1 MKEYQVQLMLG
12 AFKVV
17 NFGETN
23 GIVMS
28 KSPMQ
33 AIKDVSPFELEKIV
47 KIDNADINKYRRVAD
62 VVRVMNDKGKEYY
75 YAVYRK

>member
-23 GIVMS
+23 GVVMS

-47 KIDNADINKYRRVAD
+47 KIDNVDINKYRRVAD

>member
-23 GIVMS
+23 GVVMS

-33 AIKDVSPFELEKIV
+33 AIKDASPFELEKIV

>member
-23 GIVMS
+23 WVVMS

-47 KIDNADINKYRRVAD
+47 KIDNVDINKYRRVAD

>member
-12 AFKVV
+12 AFKGV

-23 GIVMS
+23 GVVMS

-33 AIKDVSPFELEKIV
+33 AIKDASPFELEKIV

>member
-23 GIVMS
+23 GVVMS

>member
-23 GIVMS
+23 GVVMS

-47 KIDNADINKYRRVAD
+47 KIDKVDINKYRRVAD

-75 YAVYRK
+75 YAFYRK

>member
-23 GIVMS
+23 GVVMS

-33 AIKDVSPFELEKIV
+33 AVKDVSPFELEKIV

>member
-12 AFKVV
+12 AFKVI

-23 GIVMS
+23 GVVMS

>member
-23 GIVMS
+23 GVVMS

-47 KIDNADINKYRRVAD
+47 KIDNVDINKYRRVAE
-62 VVRVMNDKGKEYY
+62 VVRVMNDKGKEYF

>member
-23 GIVMS
+23 GVVMS

-47 KIDNADINKYRRVAD
+47 KIDNADINKYRRVAE
-62 VVRVMNDKGKEYY
+62 VVRVMNDKGKEYF

>member
-23 GIVMS
+23 GVVMS

-33 AIKDVSPFELEKIV
+33 AIKDASPFELEKIV
-47 KIDNADINKYRRVAD
+47 KIDNADINKYRRAAEVA
-62 VVRVMNDKGKEYY
+62 RVMNDKGKEYY

>member
-33 AIKDVSPFELEKIV
+33 AIKDASPFELEKIV

>member
-1 MKEYQVQLMLG
+1 MKEYQVQIMLG
-12 AFKVV
+12 AFKAV

-23 GIVMS
+23 GVVMS

>member
-23 GIVMS
+23 GVVMS

-47 KIDNADINKYRRVAD
+47 KIDNVDINKYRRIAD

>member
-23 GIVMS
+23 GVVMS

-47 KIDNADINKYRRVAD
+47 KIDNVDINKYRRVAD

-75 YAVYRK
+75 YAVYKK

>member
-47 KIDNADINKYRRVAD
+47 KIDNVDINKYRRVAD

>member
-1 MKEYQVQLMLG
+1 MKEYQVQIMLG

-23 GIVMS
+23 GVVMS

-33 AIKDVSPFELEKIV
+33 AIKDASPFELEKIV

>member
-12 AFKVV
+12 AFKTV
-17 NFGETN
+17 NFGESN
-23 GIVMS
+23 GVVMS

-33 AIKDVSPFELEKIV
+33 AIKDISPFELEKVV
-47 KIDNADINKYRRVAD
+47 KIDKVEINKYRRLTD
-62 VVRVMNDKGKEYY
+62 VVRVMNDKGKEYF

>member
-1 MKEYQVQLMLG
+1 MKEYQVQIMLG
-12 AFKVV
+12 AFKAV

-23 GIVMS
+23 GVVMS

-47 KIDNADINKYRRVAD
+47 KIDNVEVNKYRRLTD
-62 VVRVMNDKGKEYY
+62 VIRVMNDKGKEYF

>member
-1 MKEYQVQLMLG
+1 MKEYQVQIMLG

-47 KIDNADINKYRRVAD
+47 KIDNVDINKYRRVAD

>member
-1 MKEYQVQLMLG
+1 MKEYQVQIMLG

-23 GIVMS
+23 GVVMS

>member
-12 AFKVV
+12 AFKVI

-23 GIVMS
+23 GVVMS

-47 KIDNADINKYRRVAD
+47 KIDNVDINKYRRVAD